1 MSIAR
6 KAPFV
11 LDPLPCVLK
20 DTLLQ
25 HFFRVLMTLQQSMQR
40 PVVVIENIPSMSA
53 ASLLETEMHSVGD
66 ERALQDG
73 KRQSLMSSLDEGKKI
88 IEKQRQ
94 WLAWYKEKRL
104 GEKRLEQEHEEQ
116 LAAKKK
122 RKVGAD
128 RPL

>member
-1 MSIAR
+1 MLASIAR

-25 HFFRVLMTLQQSMQR
+25 HVFRVLMTLQQSMRR

-66 ERALQDG
+66 ERALQEG

-88 IEKQRQ
+88 IEKQRE
-94 WLAWYKEKRL
+94 WLAWYK
-104 GEKRLEQEHEEQ
+104 EKRLEQEHEEQ

-122 RKVGAD
+122 RKVAAA

>member
-1 MSIAR
+1 MLASIAR

-25 HFFRVLMTLQQSMQR
+25 HVFRVLMTLQQSMRR
-40 PVVVIENIPSMSA
+40 PVVVIDNIPSMSA

-66 ERALQDG
+66 ERALQEG

-88 IEKQRQ
+88 IEKQRE
-94 WLAWYKEKRL
+94 WLAWYK
-104 GEKRLEQEHEEQ
+104 EKRLEQEHEEQ

>member
-1 MSIAR
+1 MLASIAR

-25 HFFRVLMTLQQSMQR
+25 HVFRVLMTLQQSMRR

-66 ERALQDG
+66 ERALQEG

-88 IEKQRQ
+88 IEKQRE
-94 WLAWYKEKRL
+94 WLAWYK
-104 GEKRLEQEHEEQ
+104 EKRLEQEHEEQ